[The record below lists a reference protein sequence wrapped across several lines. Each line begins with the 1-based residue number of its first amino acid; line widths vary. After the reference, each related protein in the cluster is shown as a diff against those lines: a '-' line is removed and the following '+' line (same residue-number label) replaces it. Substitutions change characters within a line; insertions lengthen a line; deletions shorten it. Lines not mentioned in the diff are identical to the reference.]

1 MAKKRPIS
9 RKDWAADE
17 LRENF
22 TVPEDE
28 WPRQS
33 ESAFAARVVE
43 VHKGFAFVSPEKKL
57 HTIDLHDVWLGTI
70 PKRFLLAKK
79 SNRKLLAVGDRV
91 WCEPDAH
98 AQQDL
103 PHCRIVRNAPR
114 RNVLARLDPFNK
126 ALSHVIAS
134 NIDHLI
140 ITSAYVSPP
149 LDFTLIDR
157 YLVFAAQ
164 QNITPLLVFN
174 KEDLLDDEQ
183 RKAYV
188 PRLENYRRL
197 GYQVLSVQAT
207 TADFHTQDDLVTLQ
221 KTLAQGIAVFSGNS
235 GVGKSSLVNL
245 FSPSLPQAV
254 ADELTRSGQ
263 HTTTYASL
271 LSLQTGG
278 YVIDTPGI
286 KKFPLAAIAPAQ
298 LGGFF
303 VEFAAYSN
311 ACRYRS
317 CLHDQ
322 EPVCGV
328 REAVK
333 AGNICP
339 ARYASYLTLLATSYP
354 QASKPRA

>member
-9 RKDWAADE
+9 RKDWSAGE

-22 TVPEDE
+22 TVPEEE
-28 WPRQS
+28 WPRQT
-33 ESAFAARVVE
+33 EGTFAARVVE

-57 HTIDLHDVWLGTI
+57 HAVDLHDVWLGTI

-91 WCEPDAH
+91 WCEPDVH
-98 AQQDL
+98 VQKDL
-103 PHCRIVRNAPR
+103 PQCRIIRNAPR

-140 ITSAYVSPP
+140 ITSAFTTPP

-164 QNITPLLVFN
+164 QDITPLLVFN
-174 KEDLLDDEQ
+174 KCDLLDDTQ
-183 RKAYV
+183 HQAYM

-197 GYQVLSVQAT
+197 GYQVLVVQASVD
-207 TADFHTQDDLVTLQ
+207 DFRSQADLVILQ
-221 KTLAQGIAVFSGNS
+221 KILAPGIAVFSGNS

-254 ADELTRSGQ
+254 AEELTRSGQ

-286 KKFPLAAIAPAQ
+286 KKFSLAEITPAQ

-303 VEFAAYSN
+303 VEFAAHTDK
-311 ACRYRS
+311 CRYRS

-328 REAVK
+328 KDAVK
-333 AGNICP
+333 ASNICS
-339 ARYASYLTLLATSYP
+339 ARYASYLALLS
-354 QASKPRA
+354 QS

>member
-1 MAKKRPIS
+1 MTKKRPIS

-22 TVPEDE
+22 TAPESE
-28 WPRQS
+28 WPRDTQA
-33 ESAFAARVVE
+33 AFVARVVE
-43 VHKGFAFVSPEKKL
+43 VHKGFVFVSPEKKP

-79 SNRKLLAVGDRV
+79 ANRKLLAVGDRV

-103 PHCRIVRNAPR
+103 PPCRIVRNAPR

-140 ITSAYVSPP
+140 ITSAFVSPP
-149 LDFTLIDR
+149 LDFGLIDR

-164 QNITPLLVFN
+164 QDISPLLVFN
-174 KEDLLDDEQ
+174 KYDLLDETQ
-183 RKAYV
+183 RKTYMTKV
-188 PRLENYRRL
+188 ENYRQL
-197 GYQVLSVQAT
+197 GYQVLVVQANV
-207 TADFHTQDDLVTLQ
+207 ADFQEQDDLVVLQ
-221 KTLAQGIAVFSGNS
+221 KILAQGIAVFSGNS

-245 FSPSLPQAV
+245 YTPIMPQAV
-254 ADELTRSGQ
+254 AEELTRSGQ

-286 KKFPLAAIAPAQ
+286 KKFALGEIEPAQ

-303 VEFAAYSN
+303 VEFAAHSDK
-311 ACRYRS
+311 CRYRS
-317 CLHDQ
+317 CLHKQ

-328 REAVK
+328 KDAV
-333 AGNICP
+333 NTSDIC
-339 ARYASYLTLLATSYP
+339 ADRYASYLNLLAELS
-354 QASKPRA
+354 

>member
-22 TVPEDE
+22 TAPEDE
-28 WPRQS
+28 WPRTS
-33 ESAFAARVVE
+33 KDAFAARVVE
-43 VHKGFAFVSPEKKL
+43 VHKGFAFVSPEKNL
-57 HTIDLHDVWLGTI
+57 YAIDLHDVWLGTI

-79 SNRKLLAVGDRV
+79 ANRKLLAVGDRV
-91 WCEPDAH
+91 WCEPDVH

-114 RNVLARLDPFNK
+114 RNVLARVDPFNK
-126 ALSHVIAS
+126 MLSHVIAS

-140 ITSAYVSPP
+140 ITSAFVSPP
-149 LDFTLIDR
+149 LDITLIDR

-164 QNITPLLVFN
+164 HEITPLLVFN
-174 KEDLLDDEQ
+174 KSDLLDDAQ
-183 RKAYV
+183 HKTSM
-188 PRLENYRRL
+188 PRVENYRQL
-197 GYQVLSVQAT
+197 GYQVLVVQANVEN
-207 TADFHTQDDLVTLQ
+207 FQRQDDLITLQ

-245 FSPSLPQAV
+245 FAPIMPQAV
-254 ADELTRSGQ
+254 AELEASGQ

-286 KKFPLAAIAPAQ
+286 KKFSLGDIEPAQ
-298 LGGFF
+298 LGNFF
-303 VEFAAYSN
+303 VEFAAHTDK
-311 ACRYRS
+311 CRYRS

-328 REAVK
+328 KEAVK
-333 AGNICP
+333 AGDIC
-339 ARYASYLTLLATSYP
+339 ADRYASYLTLLAEVS
-354 QASKPRA
+354 

>member
-9 RKDWAADE
+9 RKDWSADE

-22 TVPEDE
+22 TAPEDE
-28 WPRQS
+28 WPQQT
-33 ESAFAARVVE
+33 EDTFAARVVE
-43 VHKGFAFVSPEKKL
+43 VQKGFAFVSPEKKL
-57 HTIDLHDVWLGTI
+57 HAIDLHDVWLGTI

-91 WCEPDAH
+91 WCKPDTH

-134 NIDHLI
+134 NIDYLI
-140 ITSAYVSPP
+140 ITSAFVSPP

-157 YLVFAAQ
+157 YLIFAAQ

-174 KEDLLDDEQ
+174 KYDLLNDAQ
-183 RKAYV
+183 HKIYM
-188 PRLENYRRL
+188 PRVETYRQL
-197 GYQVLSVQAT
+197 GYQVLVVQAT
-207 TADFHTQDDLVTLQ
+207 AADFKAQSELVALQ
-221 KTLAQGIAVFSGNS
+221 KILAQGIAVFSGNS

-245 FSPSLPQAV
+245 FSPSLPQTV
-254 ADELTRSGQ
+254 ADELTHSSQ

-286 KKFPLAAIAPAQ
+286 KKFPLEEIEPAQ
-298 LGGFF
+298 LGNFF
-303 VEFAAYSN
+303 VEFAAHT
-311 ACRYRS
+311 AKCRYRS
-317 CLHDQ
+317 CLHHQ
-322 EPVCGV
+322 EPVCGIK
-328 REAVK
+328 EAVET
-333 AGNICP
+333 GNIC
-339 ARYASYLTLLATSYP
+339 AERYASYLTLLAE
-354 QASKPRA
+354 